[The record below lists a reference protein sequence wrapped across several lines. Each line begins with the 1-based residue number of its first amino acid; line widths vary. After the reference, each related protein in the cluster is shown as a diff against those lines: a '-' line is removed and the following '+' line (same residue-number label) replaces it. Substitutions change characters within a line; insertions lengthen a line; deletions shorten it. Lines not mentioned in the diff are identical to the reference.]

1 MVGGVH
7 LTQNRVGRTTL
18 YLYSFLQ
25 HYNRKGNGLSI
36 TRQAVFFIGITLKKV
51 YKKVKSIMEQRT
63 IIQTKVTKRLADI
76 ITPVSLYLKVRD
88 HFNNPVLLESNDFR
102 SRENCFS
109 IIGLEPIA
117 GFLVQNQAIK
127 RQYPNQEIISETIID
142 PSSVVPA
149 FNQFIKSFDIQNSND
164 VPLVNGFLGHT
175 SFEAVQYF
183 DTLKFDS
190 SKKVHD
196 IPAINY
202 QLYRFLVVI
211 NHFKDELFIIENI
224 PIGDISQTEK
234 VITLIESQNFGTYNF
249 ETIGDSGSNM
259 TDQAFKDLV
268 TLGKHHCQIGDVF
281 QIVFSRQFSQRFKGD
296 EFNVYRVLRSINP
309 SPYLFYFDYG
319 TYKIFGSSPEAQ
331 LVIEG
336 EEASVNPIAGT
347 YKRTGNDAEDAIQAK
362 ALLDDP
368 KENAEHIML
377 VDLARNDL
385 SRHTKNVR
393 IKALKEVQY
402 FSHVI
407 HLVSRVVGDLAEN
420 NDSFDIFADTFPAGT
435 LSGAPKFKAIEL
447 IQKNEN
453 QLRGYYGG
461 AIGFI
466 NFNGNINHAIIIR
479 SFLSKDNVLYSQA
492 GAGIVV
498 SSDEENELQEIN
510 NKLRA
515 LTKSLAMA
523 TEL

>member
-1 MVGGVH
+1 
-7 LTQNRVGRTTL
+7 
-18 YLYSFLQ
+18 
-25 HYNRKGNGLSI
+25 
-36 TRQAVFFIGITLKKV
+36 
-51 YKKVKSIMEQRT
+51 MEQKV
-63 IIQTKVTKRLADI
+63 IIKTKVTKRLADV

-117 GFLVQNQAIK
+117 SFIVQNQTITT
-127 RQYPNQEIISETIID
+127 QYPNQKIKNTPIVNPE
-142 PSSVVPA
+142 SVVPT
-149 FNQFIKSFDIQNSND
+149 FNAFIKQFDIQNTNLP
-164 VPLVNGFLGHT
+164 PLVNGFLGHT

-183 DTLKFDS
+183 DTLKFDA

-196 IPAINY
+196 IPDINY
-202 QLYRFLVVI
+202 QLYRFLIVI
-211 NHFKDELFIIENI
+211 NHFKDELFIIENM
-224 PIGDISQTEK
+224 PEGDISQTEK
-234 VITLIESQNFGTYNF
+234 VLTLIESQNFGTYDF
-249 ETIGDSGSNM
+249 ETQGEAGSNM

-268 TLGKHHCQIGDVF
+268 TLGKHHCQVGDVF
-281 QIVFSRQFSQRFKGD
+281 QIVFSRQFSQDFKGD

-336 EEASVNPIAGT
+336 KEASVNPIAGT
-347 YKRTGNDAEDAIQAK
+347 YRRTGNDAEDAIQAT

-407 HLVSRVVGDLAEN
+407 HLVSKVIGDLEED

-447 IQKNEN
+447 IQKNES

-479 SFLSKDNVLYSQA
+479 SFLSKDNTLYSQA

-498 SSDEENELQEIN
+498 SSNEENELQEIN
-510 NKLRA
+510 NKLGA
-515 LTKSLAMA
+515 LTKALKMA

>member
-1 MVGGVH
+1 
-7 LTQNRVGRTTL
+7 
-18 YLYSFLQ
+18 
-25 HYNRKGNGLSI
+25 
-36 TRQAVFFIGITLKKV
+36 
-51 YKKVKSIMEQRT
+51 MEQKV
-63 IIQTKVTKRLADI
+63 IIKTKVTKRLADV

-117 GFLVQNQAIK
+117 SFIVQNQTITT
-127 RQYPNQEIISETIID
+127 QYPNQEIKNTPIVNPE
-142 PSSVVPA
+142 SVVPT
-149 FNQFIKSFDIQNSND
+149 FNAFIKQFDIQNTNLP
-164 VPLVNGFLGHT
+164 PLVNGFLGHT

-183 DTLKFDS
+183 DTLKFDA
-190 SKKVHD
+190 SKKVHN
-196 IPAINY
+196 IPDINY
-202 QLYRFLVVI
+202 QLYRFLIVI
-211 NHFKDELFIIENI
+211 NHFKDELFIIENM
-224 PIGDISQTEK
+224 PVGEISQTEK
-234 VITLIESQNFGTYNF
+234 VLTLIESQNFGTYDF
-249 ETIGDSGSNM
+249 ETQGEAGSNM

-268 TLGKHHCQIGDVF
+268 TLGKHHCQVGDVF
-281 QIVFSRQFSQRFKGD
+281 QIVFSRQFSQDFKGD

-309 SPYLFYFDYG
+309 SPYLFSFDSG
-319 TYKIFGSSPEAQ
+319 PYKLFGSSPEAQ

-336 EEASVNPIAGT
+336 KEASVNPIAGT
-347 YKRTGNDAEDAIQAK
+347 YRRTGNDAEDAIQAT

-407 HLVSRVVGDLAEN
+407 HLVSKVIGDLEED

-479 SFLSKDNVLYSQA
+479 SFLSKDNTLYSQA

-498 SSDEENELQEIN
+498 SSNEENELQEIN
-510 NKLRA
+510 NKLGA
-515 LTKSLAMA
+515 LTKALKMA